1 LELGCCLWF
10 VIWKLGVLLWAFVIR
25 RKQKLDEP
33 SFIEALAAT
42 PLLQRAAWAGALA
55 GLSCASLSPLV
66 VLRRMAFI
74 GDGMAHSAFGGLGL
88 ALFVLAGSRY
98 EDFSV
103 QAVTLGFCL
112 LVAVAI
118 GVASRRRETSAMAED
133 SAIGI
138 GFSVSMA
145 LGALLIALRQRREP
159 QYMTSMDTFLFG
171 NLVNIGTGDVV
182 LLCVVAVLVLAILVL
197 FHKEMLFYSFD
208 ARLAEASGINT
219 ALFHYLFLLLL
230 VLTVVLASRVVGIVL
245 VSASLVLPG
254 VIGLKVCS
262 RLVPAMFAAA
272 VTGVVSFELGLY
284 GSYEFSVP
292 PGAAI
297 VLVQFAILVLATVI
311 ERVRSPQAE

>member
-1 LELGCCLWF
+1 MG
-10 VIWKLGVLLWAFVIR
+10 
-25 RKQKLDEP
+25 EP
-33 SFIEALAAT
+33 SFFDALAAT

-55 GLSCASLSPLV
+55 GLSCAALSPLV
-66 VLRRMAFI
+66 VLRRMAFV
-74 GDGMAHSAFGGLGL
+74 GDGMAHAAFGGLGL

-112 LVAVAI
+112 VVAVAI
-118 GVASRRRETSAMAED
+118 GVASRHGAAAALAED

-145 LGALLIALRQRREP
+145 LGALFIALRQRREP

-171 NLVNIGTGDVV
+171 NLVNIGSGDVV
-182 LLCVVAVLVLAILVL
+182 LLCLVALLVLAVLVL

-208 ARLAEASGINT
+208 AGLAEASGLNT

-254 VIGLKVCS
+254 VVGLKICA
-262 RLVPAMFAAA
+262 RLVPAMVVAA

-284 GSYEFSVP
+284 GSYRFNVP

-297 VLVQFAILVLATVI
+297 VLVQFAILLLATVL
-311 ERVRSPQAE
+311 ERLRGPQAE